1 MRNAVERVALR
12 LLAASA
18 GAAVAGLL
26 VAACDARAVTV
37 AASVPFPET
46 ALATAGLIAPLALGV
61 GLGGGVALSALLPA
75 GASRALL
82 CWLRPDDMG
91 LRRER
96 ALALALLPFAGV
108 LWFLI
113 VARWTLF
120 VFASNLEPSESG
132 ALIGLSS
139 VLLGAVLALC
149 VPALA
154 RSFGS
159 RVPARFAP
167 LPALAGSLL
176 ASVVFLA
183 MSVVTGT
190 PSGAGG
196 VLSMLGVLTRDELD
210 LRPALWLLLLSASA
224 LAMPRPERVLSRVAY
239 GVLALAPL
247 LLTLRAAGSG
257 LASPQLALSIERSA
271 PLGSRLLR
279 PLRRLTDR
287 DHDGYSARFGGGDC
301 DDRLPEVNPGAD
313 DVPEN
318 GRDEDCS
325 GSDARAVAV
334 AVKAP
339 ELVSDARAAA
349 LSRLPE
355 HLNVVLLTVDTLRYD
370 LGYAGNPRRISPELD
385 RLAAESVVFERAYS
399 LASYTAKSLPPMLIG
414 RYSSETH
421 RGYSH
426 FNRFEK
432 SDPFLAERLTAAG
445 VHTVSVQGHWYF
457 FQNYGMERGFSLIN
471 SSAAPRAAQ
480 AAEGDRS
487 VTSERISDAVIAE
500 LGTLGGASKQF
511 FLWAHYTDPH
521 AEYVEHEGFSF
532 GAGSRAAYDGEV
544 AFVDHHVGRV
554 LAALR
559 QSPLWAN
566 TVILVTS
573 DHGEAFGEH
582 GMIRHG
588 FELWEELVRVPLL
601 VRVPGLPPHRVVQRR
616 SAIDLVP
623 TVLELFRVPLP
634 AAGAEDFLSGS
645 SLLLDLALP
654 PGYVPSARP
663 VFVDMAEGPHNAER
677 RAFIEG
683 DTKLVLSGGRAL
695 GLYDLAADPAEKRDL
710 SANKADLEAA
720 LERFRAFRRGL
731 HEVSVRAP
739 R

>member
-1 MRNAVERVALR
+1 
-12 LLAASA
+12 
-18 GAAVAGLL
+18 
-26 VAACDARAVTV
+26 
-37 AASVPFPET
+37 
-46 ALATAGLIAPLALGV
+46 
-61 GLGGGVALSALLPA
+61 
-75 GASRALL
+75 
-82 CWLRPDDMG
+82 
-91 LRRER
+91 
-96 ALALALLPFAGV
+96 
-108 LWFLI
+108 
-113 VARWTLF
+113 
-120 VFASNLEPSESG
+120 
-132 ALIGLSS
+132 
-139 VLLGAVLALC
+139 
-149 VPALA
+149 
-154 RSFGS
+154 
-159 RVPARFAP
+159 
-167 LPALAGSLL
+167 
-176 ASVVFLA
+176 
-183 MSVVTGT
+183 
-190 PSGAGG
+190 
-196 VLSMLGVLTRDELD
+196 
-210 LRPALWLLLLSASA
+210 
-224 LAMPRPERVLSRVAY
+224 
-239 GVLALAPL
+239 
-247 LLTLRAAGSG
+247 
-257 LASPQLALSIERSA
+257 
-271 PLGSRLLR
+271 
-279 PLRRLTDR
+279 
-287 DHDGYSARFGGGDC
+287 
-301 DDRLPEVNPGAD
+301 
-313 DVPEN
+313 
-318 GRDEDCS
+318 
-325 GSDARAVAV
+325 
-334 AVKAP
+334 
-339 ELVSDARAAA
+339 
-349 LSRLPE
+349 
-355 HLNVVLLTVDTLRYD
+355 
-370 LGYAGNPRRISPELD
+370 
-385 RLAAESVVFERAYS
+385 
-399 LASYTAKSLPPMLIG
+399 
-414 RYSSETH
+414 
-421 RGYSH
+421 
-426 FNRFEK
+426 
-432 SDPFLAERLTAAG
+432 
-445 VHTVSVQGHWYF
+445 
-457 FQNYGMERGFSLIN
+457 MERGFSLIN